1 MAKKS
6 KKSVELAE
14 VARITLENGTTIVR
28 YEDGSMEIIPAPI
41 KLTAEEV
48 ATVFGTE
55 EAEEEEEEEEE
66 EESDEDEDEDEDEE
80 SEEEEEEE
88 EEELT
93 PEQLSE
99 MDFEELEDLCDE
111 NDLETDPDEFD
122 EDGVEDLRKAIAK
135 ELGIKLP
142 KKESSKKK
150 GKNKK

>member
-66 EESDEDEDEDEDEE
+66 EESDEDEDEDEE

-99 MDFEELEDLCDE
+99 MVIRL
-111 NDLETDPDEFD
+111 
-122 EDGVEDLRKAIAK
+122 
-135 ELGIKLP
+135 
-142 KKESSKKK
+142 
-150 GKNKK
+150 

>member
-66 EESDEDEDEDEDEE
+66 EESDEDEDEDEE

-93 PEQLSE
+93 PGQLSE

-142 KKESSKKK
+142 KKETSKKK